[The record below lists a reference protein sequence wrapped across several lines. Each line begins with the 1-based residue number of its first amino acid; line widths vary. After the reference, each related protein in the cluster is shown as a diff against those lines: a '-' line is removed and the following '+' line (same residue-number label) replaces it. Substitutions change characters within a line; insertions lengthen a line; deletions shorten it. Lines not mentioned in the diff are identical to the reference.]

1 MRLDRWIMIGGATAL
16 VFYAGFLFRNLSFAV
31 GGPDTGGYF
40 NEAKMIT
47 EGRVTRPVTLVRE
60 LGLDDSWLG
69 YFMPLGFAPSP
80 RASMH
85 PTYPAGLPFHLALA
99 ASVAGWRNAPYYV
112 APLAAIGCALLM
124 FGVSRRFGLSPLSSI
139 AGTFA
144 LVTLPPFLWH
154 AVQPASDV
162 LATCWGLAAI
172 WCALESLERP
182 GWAFAAGAAFAIG
195 VWVRP
200 TNVLLGPALA
210 IVVRFSIPLLAR
222 VAIAAFPFAIALMAW
237 NERLYGSAFRT
248 GYGGFFDQVSWAG
261 ALNAAPQHA
270 EWLMRMLTPL
280 AFPIGLFVVFDRAL
294 DKGTRWVLFTWFA
307 AFFVFY
313 SFYGFFDGWLC
324 IRFLLPA
331 IPALIISTLLMV
343 RDAYRSAAQR
353 YPLTSAAIAIVLTI
367 LVCAAPARSTHDL
380 NVVPVLAELEK
391 PYPRLVRWAE
401 WQLPRRAMLIT
412 GILSGAFTLFSDRG
426 IVRCD
431 QLNDDRFQILRAY
444 AANAGLPWYAVVADD
459 EIAGTRFLGRF
470 RGRWNMISKMD
481 NFTLYRL
488 D

>member
-1 MRLDRWIMIGGATAL
+1 MTFDRWIRMGGAAVL
-16 VFYAGFLFRNLSFAV
+16 VFYAGFLFRNLSFSV

-80 RASMH
+80 HASMH

-99 ASVAGWRNAPYYV
+99 ASIGGWRNAPYYV
-112 APLAAIGCALLM
+112 APLAAIGCAVLM
-124 FGVSRRFGLSPLSSI
+124 FAVGRKFGLSSLSSI
-139 AGTFA
+139 AAAFA
-144 LVTLPPFLWH
+144 FVTLPPFLWH

-172 WCALESLERP
+172 WCAFEALERP
-182 GWAFAAGAAFAIG
+182 AFAFAAGVAFAIG

-200 TNVLLGPALA
+200 TNMLLGLAFA
-210 IVVRFSIPLLAR
+210 IVLRFSVPLLVRAG
-222 VAIAAFPFAIALMAW
+222 VAAFPFAIALMAW
-237 NERLYGSAFRT
+237 NERLYGSALRT

-261 ALNAAPQHA
+261 VINAAPQHA

-280 AFPIGLFVVFDRAL
+280 AFPIGLLVVFDRAL
-294 DKGTRWVLFTWFA
+294 DKWTRWTLSTWFVV
-307 AFFVFY
+307 FFVFY

-331 IPALIISTLLMV
+331 IPALIIGTLLML
-343 RDAYRSAAQR
+343 RDAYRWAAQR
-353 YPLTSAAIAIVLTI
+353 YPLTSAAVAIALTI
-367 LVCAAPARSTHDL
+367 FICAAPARSTQNL
-380 NVVPVLAELEK
+380 NVVPALAEIEK

-401 WQLPRRAMLIT
+401 WQLPRRAMVIT
-412 GILSGAFTLFSDRG
+412 GVLSGPFTLFSDRG

-431 QLNDDRFQILRAY
+431 QLTDERFQILRAY
-444 AANAGLPWYAVVADD
+444 AANAALPWYAVVADD
-459 EIAGTRFLGRF
+459 EIEGTTFLGRF
-470 RGRWNMISKMD
+470 RGHWTVISQMG